1 MKTLELLDRLIAF
14 PTVSSRSNR
23 DCIGFIES
31 YLRSHGIASVIVPSE
46 DGAKANLH
54 ATIGPNVPG
63 GVVLSGHTDVVPVD
77 EQSWS
82 SDPFRLTVR
91 DGRAYGRGA
100 CDMKGFDAAVLA
112 AVPAMCAAPLRHP
125 VHLAFSYDEEVGCKG
140 APALVA
146 SLARSIATPALTIV
160 GEPSGM
166 APINAHKGSLSF
178 FTDVTGHTVHSSR
191 IDLGV
196 SAVMVAARLVTWFD
210 DRLRQNQQHA
220 HGANGFAPPYTT
232 LHCGFI
238 HGGSAANIVASSC
251 RFVTDIRAIPQED
264 PLSYQSDYLAFVR
277 GQIEPTMQG
286 IARETGVE
294 IVPRSHVPGLKP
306 ERSGAAATLV
316 ERLSGMPSS
325 VVSYT
330 TEAGIFQ
337 NASWSSVVCGPGDI
351 AQAHQADEF
360 IEIAQLDAADRFL
373 GLLIQDMSA

>member
-14 PTVSSRSNR
+14 PTVSSRSNL

-31 YLRSHGIASVIVPSE
+31 YLRSNGIDSVIVPSD
-46 DGAKANLH
+46 DGTKANLH

-63 GVVLSGHTDVVPVD
+63 GVVLSGHTDVVPVED
-77 EQSWS
+77 QSWS
-82 SDPFRLTVR
+82 GDPFRLAVR

-112 AVPAMCAAPLRHP
+112 AVPAMCSARLRHP

-146 SLARSIATPALTIV
+146 SLARTIATPAAIIV

-178 FTDVTGHTVHSSR
+178 FTEVTGHSVHSSR

-210 DRLRQNQQHA
+210 DRLRQNQEQA
-220 HGANGFAPPYTT
+220 DGSNGFAPPYTT

-238 HGGSAANIVASSC
+238 HGGTAANVVASSC

-264 PLSYQSDYLAFVR
+264 PLSYQFDYLSFVR
-277 GQIEPTMQG
+277 EHIEPGMRR

-306 ERSGAAATLV
+306 EQPGGAAKLV
-316 ERLSGMPSS
+316 EKLSGVPSS

-337 NASWSSVVCGPGDI
+337 NAGWSTVVCGPGDI

-360 IEIAQLDAADRFL
+360 IEIAQLEAADRFL
-373 GLLIQDMSA
+373 GLLIQEMSA